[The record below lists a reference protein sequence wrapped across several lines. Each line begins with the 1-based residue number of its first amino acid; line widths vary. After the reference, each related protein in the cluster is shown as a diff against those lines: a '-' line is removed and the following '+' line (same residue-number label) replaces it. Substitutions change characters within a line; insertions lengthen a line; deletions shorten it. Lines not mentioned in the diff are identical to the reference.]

1 MLHHFDFLNVL
12 APYNPIL
19 APDKFLSWTI
29 SNKNSLTSYY
39 LVAFMFSY
47 FIIYNDSSSLYF
59 NSIPKIIINNFI
71 KIFYFDNSSEEG
83 NLNSNS
89 PFIYIYIYTHTHI
102 YIYIYILK
110 IKLRHWAMI
119 NHHAETAIF
128 SSHTF
133 IQSCYHQELMDSDQN
148 NVLWAFHLKISQ
160 HMNTPTFQHT
170 PHPSIKI
177 DQSKYCSTSCPSAL
191 FKLWLG
197 LCYQHT
203 HINNLHSY
211 NNGGKSGHLCW
222 KISLANTLHVTLG
235 R

>member
-1 MLHHFDFLNVL
+1 MLYHFDFLNVL

-89 PFIYIYIYTHTHI
+89 PY
-102 YIYIYILK
+102 K
-110 IKLRHWAMI
+110 NIKKKKKK
-119 NHHAETAIF
+119 
-128 SSHTF
+128 
-133 IQSCYHQELMDSDQN
+133 SDY
-148 NVLWAFHLKISQ
+148 V
-160 HMNTPTFQHT
+160 TE
-170 PHPSIKI
+170 
-177 DQSKYCSTSCPSAL
+177 
-191 FKLWLG
+191 LWLTTM
-197 LCYQHT
+197 LKLQYFPL
-203 HINNLHSY
+203 IRSY
-211 NNGGKSGHLCW
+211 KVAIIRS
-222 KISLANTLHVTLG
+222 
-235 R
+235 

>member
-1 MLHHFDFLNVL
+1 MSDKKKKKVALWERDTFYLVQRLVLYHFGCLNVL

-29 SNKNSLTSYY
+29 SNKNPLTSYY
-39 LVAFMFSY
+39 LVAFMSLY
-47 FIIYNDSSSLYF
+47 FIIYNDSLSLYF

-89 PFIYIYIYTHTHI
+89 PYKNIYFLNIFF
-102 YIYIYILK
+102 K

-119 NHHAETAIF
+119 NHHAKTSII

-133 IQSCYHQELMDSDQN
+133 TQSCYHQELTDSDQN

-160 HMNTPTFQHT
+160 HMNIPTFQRT
-170 PHPSIKI
+170 PQPSKKI
-177 DQSKYCSTSCPSAL
+177 NQSKYCSISCPSAL
-191 FKLWLG
+191 FKSWLS
-197 LCYQHT
+197 LCYNLYWRHIHT
-203 HINNLHSY
+203 
-211 NNGGKSGHLCW
+211 
-222 KISLANTLHVTLG
+222 KII
-235 R
+235 